1 MVLAEQVAFLTAHQ
15 VQAAP
20 VEQAAQMVLVELME
34 PLMVQAVQVVQVV
47 QVVQMDLVVQAAH
60 LAVQLVRAAQVA

>member
-15 VQAAP
+15 VQAA
-20 VEQAAQMVLVELME
+20 